1 MSFFETV
8 WVFVMVAVLASRK
21 VVKKNFSIATAE
33 REFRKNSIFI
43 SVAEI
48 TSSTGRQIR
57 AKRQL
62 LEQNTPLL
70 QADEKMMVSMIYLQG
85 TISLGNVVLCNPPVL
100 VAVLQSLF

>member
-1 MSFFETV
+1 MSFFEAV
-8 WVFVMVAVLASRK
+8 LVFVMVVVSRK

-33 REFRKNSIFI
+33 REFMKNSIFI

-62 LEQNTPLL
+62 LEQSAPLL

>member
-1 MSFFETV
+1 MSFFEAV
-8 WVFVMVAVLASRK
+8 LVFVMVVVSRK

-33 REFRKNSIFI
+33 REFMKNSIFI

>member
-1 MSFFETV
+1 MSFFEAV
-8 WVFVMVAVLASRK
+8 LVFVMVVVSRK

-33 REFRKNSIFI
+33 REFMKNSIFI

-48 TSSTGRQIR
+48 TSSTGRQIH